1 MRGGTVQINWH
12 DLQPVLT
19 LDFHPVSRRLAT
31 GGGDHDI
38 KIWAIASDDLDKKLP
53 TASYLSSLS
62 SHSSAVNVL
71 RFSPSVWLC
80 VINPIFP
87 TGYMQEKIWR
97 PVLMTTPNLSSRSPN
112 ASRTKRLTVLS
123 GRHNPSIFV
132 TGGGIILWKLHIND
146 DGSEAWKV
154 HKSLLFHRKDVLD
167 LQWSSDGSFLVSA
180 SVDNS
185 CIIWDANKGAVQQML
200 EGHLHYVQ
208 GVAWDPLGQYIAS
221 LSSDRTCKIYANKPQ
236 GKSKNMEKMNFV
248 CQHTLVKAELQSH
261 DDSKP
266 TVKTHLFHDETLP
279 SFFRRLAWSPDGSF
293 LVLPA
298 GQCKYSSE
306 VVNTAY
312 IMSRRDLSRPAIQLP
327 GASKA
332 IVAVRFCPV
341 LFSLRG
347 SQSEG
352 LFKLPYR
359 AVFAV
364 ATFNSL
370 YVYDTESAAP
380 ILIHAGLHYAAI
392 TDIAW
397 SSDAKYLALS
407 SRDGYCTII
416 EFENEE
422 LGQPHIVS
430 GKKEVTEANVTCR
443 NTKPLTVDSM
453 EVDFGTSEVK
463 MSACPTDTMTTPP
476 VLAKNST
483 LGIKEATERT
493 ATCGHA
499 EPLKADSM
507 EVDVGASKAKMEANP
522 VSVEVTPP
530 PVSAKKSASRVKEV
544 TEGTATCEDAKP
556 LKADSMEVDVGAS
569 KAKTEAN
576 PASVEVT
583 PPPVSTKK
591 SASSKPTKKRITPIA
606 IN

>member
-71 RFSPSVWLC
+71 RFSPS
-80 VINPIFP
+80 
-87 TGYMQEKIWR
+87 GE
-97 PVLMTTPNLSSRSPN
+97 NL
-112 ASRTKRLTVLS
+112 ASGS
-123 GRHNPSIFV
+123 D
-132 TGGGIILWKLHIND
+132 GGGIILWKLHIND

-430 GKKEVTEANVTCR
+430 G
-443 NTKPLTVDSM
+443 
-453 EVDFGTSEVK
+453 
-463 MSACPTDTMTTPP
+463 
-476 VLAKNST
+476 
-483 LGIKEATERT
+483 IKEATERT

>member
-38 KIWAIASDDLDKKLP
+38 KIWAIASDDSDKKLP

-71 RFSPSVWLC
+71 RFSPS
-80 VINPIFP
+80 
-87 TGYMQEKIWR
+87 GE
-97 PVLMTTPNLSSRSPN
+97 NL
-112 ASRTKRLTVLS
+112 ASGS
-123 GRHNPSIFV
+123 D
-132 TGGGIILWKLHIND
+132 GGGIILWKLHIND

-154 HKSLLFHRKDVLD
+154 HKSLLFHCKDVLD

-180 SVDNS
+180 SVDNT
-185 CIIWDANKGAVQQML
+185 CIIWDANKGAMQQKL

-293 LVLPA
+293 LVLPG

-422 LGQPHIVS
+422 LGQPHVVS

-463 MSACPTDTMTTPP
+463 MSACPADTMTTPP

-483 LGIKEATERT
+483 L
-493 ATCGHA
+493 

-507 EVDVGASKAKMEANP
+507 EVDLGASKAKMEANP
-522 VSVEVTPP
+522 VTVEVTPP
-530 PVSAKKSASRVKEV
+530 PVSAKKSASSNPTKKRITPIAMTTPPVLAKNSTLGVKEV
-544 TEGTATCEDAKP
+544 TKGTAACEDAKP
-556 LKADSMEVDVGAS
+556 LKADSMEVNVGAS